1 MRTEWLKKREGDKV
15 RTQMHYAKKGI
26 ITEEMEYV
34 AKLEK
39 LEPELVR
46 SEVARG
52 RMIIPANVN
61 HKNLEPMAIGIAA
74 TCKINANIGSSA
86 LASDV
91 EDEIEKI
98 KVSQKFKADT
108 AMDLSTGGD
117 LDEIRRNVIANSA
130 IPIGTVPIY
139 QILHDV
145 NNKIEDLS
153 IEVMLEVLERQAQQG
168 VSYFTIHAGF
178 LLETMPKVAK
188 RKMGIVSR
196 GGSLMAAWMMHYHK
210 ENPFYTAFDD
220 ILDICAKYDV
230 SLSLGDSLRPGCL
243 ADASDDAQL
252 GELKVLGDLTLRA
265 WERDVQVMVEGPG
278 HVPINQIE
286 RNMKI
291 QRELCHEAP
300 FYILGPLVTDIAA
313 GYDHISSAIG
323 AAVGGWHGAAML
335 CYVTPKEHLGLPNA
349 DDVREGIVAYKIAA
363 HAADIARGR
372 TGARDIDDAMSD
384 ARYAFDWEK
393 QFELS
398 IDGDRA
404 REYHDETLPQDVFKE
419 AEFCSMCG
427 PKFCSY
433 KITQEIMSN
442 PEGIQKIADEAA
454 ANAKKEF
461 SLAQ

>member
-1 MRTEWLKKREGDKV
+1 MRTEWLKKRENDKV

-26 ITEEMEYV
+26 VTEEMEYV
-34 AKLEK
+34 AKAEALDAEF
-39 LEPELVR
+39 VR

-61 HKNLEPMAIGIAA
+61 HAELEPMAIGIA
-74 TCKINANIGSSA
+74 TKCKINSNIGSSA

-91 EDEIEKI
+91 MGEIEKVQ
-98 KVSQKFKADT
+98 VSQHYKADT
-108 AMDLSTGGD
+108 VMDLSTGGD
-117 LDEIRRNVIANSA
+117 LDEIRREVIKHSK
-130 IPIGTVPIY
+130 IPVGTVPIY

-145 NNKIEDLS
+145 GNKIEDLS
-153 IEVMLEVLERQAQQG
+153 IEVMLEVLERQAKQG

-210 ENPFYTAFDD
+210 ENPFYSAYDE

-230 SLSLGDSLRPGCL
+230 ALSLGDSLRPGCL

-252 GELKVLGDLTLRA
+252 GELKMLGELTLRA
-265 WERDVQVMVEGPG
+265 WEKDVQVMIEGPG
-278 HVPINQIE
+278 HVPLNQIE

-291 QRELCHEAP
+291 QREYCHEAP

-323 AAVGGWHGAAML
+323 AAVGGWHGASML

-349 DDVREGIVAYKIAA
+349 EDVREGIIAYKIAA

-372 TGARDIDDAMSD
+372 TGARDVDDQMSD

-393 QFELS
+393 QFELAL
-398 IDGDRA
+398 DGERA

-433 KITQEIMSN
+433 KITQEIMEN
-442 PEGIQKIADEAA
+442 TEELERIAAEAKA
-454 ANAKKEF
+454 KAN
-461 SLAQ
+461 S

>member
-1 MRTEWLKKREGDKV
+1 MRTEWVKKRENDAV
-15 RTQMHYAKKGI
+15 RTQMYYAKQGI

-34 AKLEK
+34 AKLEDLK
-39 LEPELVR
+39 PELIR

-52 RMIIPANVN
+52 RLIIPANVM
-61 HKNLEPMAIGIAA
+61 HTNLEPMAIGIAVK
-74 TCKINANIGSSA
+74 CKINANIGSSA
-86 LASDV
+86 LAS
-91 EDEIEKI
+91 EIEGEVEKI
-98 KVSQKFKADT
+98 QVSQKYAADT

-117 LDEIRRNVIANSA
+117 LDEIRKAVIAESR

-153 IEVMLEVLERQAQQG
+153 IEVMLDVLERQAQQG

-178 LLETMPKVAK
+178 LLETMPNVAK

-210 ENPFYTAFDD
+210 ENPFYEAFDD

-243 ADASDDAQL
+243 ADASDEAQL
-252 GELKVLGDLTLRA
+252 GELKVLGELTLRA
-265 WERDVQVMVEGPG
+265 WEKDVQVMIEGPG
-278 HVPINQIE
+278 HVPMNQIE

-291 QRELCHEAP
+291 QREYCHEAP

-313 GYDHISSAIG
+313 GYDHISSAMG
-323 AAVGGWHGAAML
+323 AAIGGWHGASML

-349 DDVREGIVAYKIAA
+349 ADVREGIIAYKIAA

-372 TGARDIDDAMSD
+372 KGARDVDDLMSD
-384 ARYAFDWEK
+384 ARYSFDWEK

-398 IDGDRA
+398 LDPERA

-433 KITQEIMSN
+433 KITQEIMDN
-442 PEGIQKIADEAA
+442 PEGIAKIAEEAK
-454 ANAKKEF
+454 AKKE
-461 SLAQ
+461 AEANA